1 MSFQKMSGTNDIIK
15 TLFDPK
21 IPNKNIPLATK
32 KQFLLYYLEAHWEE
46 ICGDLVAKSTN
57 PVKFENNDLT
67 VIVNNSM
74 LANELFMM
82 RSMFLAKINKFL
94 NGLFSVKNVY
104 FKAGSLR
111 KKAILEQEETIEQI
125 PRGKCPICGC
135 SMDARFSICSCC
147 EREEKEKLRHSIYE
161 LLMLQPWLD
170 YNDCKAY
177 LKCDKILFTS
187 VKDNLKNRYFRDVC
201 LDIADEEGKLMAVM
215 LLTGKSFE
223 ELNDNIF
230 NNALAY
236 IRKFTEGYKDVS
248 ASGSRLH
255 GKKQ

>member
-1 MSFQKMSGTNDIIK
+1 MSFQKISGTNDIIK
-15 TLFDPK
+15 ELFDPK
-21 IPNKNIPLATK
+21 VSNKNIPLTAK
-32 KQFLLYYLEAHWEE
+32 KQFLLYYLEAHWQE
-46 ICGDLVAKSTN
+46 ICGEIIAKSSN

-67 VIVNNSM
+67 VVVNNSM

-82 RSMFLAKINKFL
+82 RGMFLAKINTFL
-94 NGLFSVKNVY
+94 NGLVQVKNVY

-111 KKAILEQEETIEQI
+111 KTTFSDDEEIIEII
-125 PRGKCPICGC
+125 PRGTCPKCGC
-135 SMDARFSICSCC
+135 SMDGRLKICSCC

-161 LLMLQPWLD
+161 LLMLEPWLD
-170 YNDCKAY
+170 YEDCKNY

-215 LLTGKSFE
+215 LLTGKSFQE
-223 ELNDNIF
+223 MNERIYD
-230 NNALAY
+230 NALAY

-255 GKKQ
+255 GKK

>member
-1 MSFQKMSGTNDIIK
+1 MSFQKISGTNDILK
-15 TLFDPK
+15 SLFDPK
-21 IPNKNIPLATK
+21 VKNKNIPYSAK

-46 ICGDLVAKSTN
+46 ICGELVAKSSS
-57 PVKFENNDLT
+57 PIKFENNDLT
-67 VIVNNSM
+67 VVVNNSM
-74 LANELFMM
+74 FASELFMM

-94 NGLFSVKNVY
+94 NGLVAVKNVY
-104 FKAGSLR
+104 FKAGSL
-111 KKAILEQEETIEQI
+111 KKKIVSTRNEEIDLEI
-125 PRGKCPICGC
+125 PIGNCPICGC
-135 SMDARFSICSCC
+135 KMDARFSLCSCC

-161 LLMLQPWLD
+161 LLMLQPWLE
-170 YNDCKAY
+170 YNDCKTY
-177 LKCDKILFTS
+177 LNCDKILFTS

-223 ELNDNIF
+223 EMNDRIF

-236 IRKFTEGYKDVS
+236 IKSFTEGYKDVS

-255 GKKQ
+255 GKK